1 MFHAEIWKKEIIMRK
16 QRIKVTQLK
25 TKVLLQM
32 LDNASGT
39 QKAKIQ
45 KELERRNKFISF
57 K

>member
-1 MFHAEIWKKEIIMRK
+1 MRK

-32 LDNASGT
+32 LDNARGT
-39 QKAKIQ
+39 QKSKIQ
-45 KELERRNKFISF
+45 NELDRRSKFIGF

>member
-1 MFHAEIWKKEIIMRK
+1 MRK